1 MRIRTT
7 PIAAAVVLALGF
19 AVAGCAGST
28 ASGKGGLE
36 SVHQPVVSRNNYT
49 LDLETGGSGLSQMQ
63 GERLSEWFSNM
74 DLRYGD
80 RVSIDDPMASNT
92 TRREINEIAGRFGL
106 LVADGAPVTPGAITP
121 GSARV
126 IITRSTASVPGCP
139 DWSSSTST
147 NFKNETQSGFGC
159 AVNSNLAAM
168 VANPEDLI
176 RGVSNTGRTSIMT
189 SNKAIDAYRDSKPG
203 NPRAVTKNQTSD
215 VGN

>member
-1 MRIRTT
+1 MPINKT
-7 PIAAAVVLALGF
+7 PIAAVIVLALGF
-19 AVAGCAGST
+19 TSAGCSSST
-28 ASGKGGLE
+28 DAAKAGLE

-49 LDLETGGSGLSQMQ
+49 LDVEAGSGGLSYV
-63 GERLSEWFSNM
+63 GRERLSDWFNSM

-80 RVSIDDPMASNT
+80 RVSIDDPTASNA
-92 TRREINEIAGRFGL
+92 TRREISEIAGRFGL
-106 LVADGAPVTPGAITP
+106 LVAEGAPVTPGAIVP
-121 GSARV
+121 GSTRV

-139 DWSSSTST
+139 DWSSSTSS

-176 RGVSNTGRTSIMT
+176 RGASDTGRTTIMS
-189 SNKAIDAYRDSKPG
+189 SNKAIDAYRNQKATDPKV
-203 NPRAVTKNQTSD
+203 VTKNQTSD